1 MITDLSVDLIAIEDF
16 LQQALPHQPSL
27 APHLL
32 DAMRYVIDGQGKR
45 IRPALVVATA
55 TSLGA
60 DRDIAL
66 APAGAIEFLHSYS
79 LVHDDLPAM
88 DDDALR
94 RGRPTCHLAFDE
106 ATAILVGDALQALA
120 FEVIA
125 SAPKLNDASRLHMT
139 SLLADAAGWRNMVGG
154 QALDIK
160 ATGDKN
166 LDIQTLSN
174 LHEAKTGALFR
185 TSVQFGC
192 IAAGHRDDDTFNSL
206 SRFGERVGLAYQIT
220 DDILDVIGKTD
231 VLGKSAGA
239 DTRQEKTTYPA
250 LIGLD
255 ESRHTVVDLHR
266 ESMEILSHLHL
277 NESPLAALV
286 KNIVDRS
293 H

>member
-66 APAGAIEFLHSYS
+66 APAAAIEFLHSYS

-94 RGRPTCHLAFDE
+94 RGRPTYHLAFDE

-120 FEVIA
+120 FELIT
-125 SAPKLNDASRLHMT
+125 SAPKLNEASRLHMT

-160 ATGDKN
+160 ATGNYN

-192 IAAGHRDDDTFNSL
+192 IAAGHRDDDTFSSL
-206 SRFGERVGLAYQIT
+206 SRFGERIGLAYQIT

-239 DTRQEKTTYPA
+239 DSRQEKTTYPA

-255 ESRHTVVDLHR
+255 ESRHTVADLHR
-266 ESMEILSHLHL
+266 ESMEILSHLNL
-277 NESPLAALV
+277 NESPLASLV

>member
-16 LQQALPHQPSL
+16 LQQALPPQPSL

-66 APAGAIEFLHSYS
+66 APAAAIEFLHSYS

-120 FEVIA
+120 FELIT
-125 SAPKLNDASRLHMT
+125 SAPKLNEASRLHMT

-160 ATGDKN
+160 ATGNYN

-192 IAAGHRDDDTFNSL
+192 IAAGHRDDDTFSSL
-206 SRFGERVGLAYQIT
+206 SRFGERIGLAYQIT

-266 ESMEILSHLHL
+266 ESMEIFSHLDL
-277 NESPLAALV
+277 NESPLASLV

>member
-120 FEVIA
+120 FEVVA
-125 SAPKLNDASRLHMT
+125 SAPKLNDASRLQMT

-160 ATGDKN
+160 ATGNNN
-166 LDIQTLSN
+166 LDIQTLSH

-192 IAAGHRDDDTFNSL
+192 ITAGHRDDDTFGSL
-206 SRFGERVGLAYQIT
+206 SRFGDRVGLAYQIT

-239 DTRQEKTTYPA
+239 DSRQEKTTSPA

-266 ESMEILSHLHL
+266 ESMEILSHLNL
-277 NESPLAALV
+277 NESPLASLV

>member
-66 APAGAIEFLHSYS
+66 APAAAIEFLHSYS

-120 FEVIA
+120 FELIT

-160 ATGDKN
+160 ATGNNN

-192 IAAGHRDDDTFNSL
+192 IAAGHRDDDSFSSL
-206 SRFGERVGLAYQIT
+206 SRFGERIGLAYQIT

-255 ESRHTVVDLHR
+255 ESRHTVADLHR
-266 ESMEILSHLHL
+266 ESMEILSHLNL
-277 NESPLAALV
+277 NESPLASLV

>member
-1 MITDLSVDLIAIEDF
+1 MITDFSVDLIAIEDF
-16 LQQALPHQPSL
+16 LQQALPNQPCL

-66 APAGAIEFLHSYS
+66 APAAAIEFLHSYS

-94 RGRPTCHLAFDE
+94 RGRPTCHLVFDE

-120 FEVIA
+120 FELIT

-160 ATGDKN
+160 ATGNNN

-192 IAAGHRDDDTFNSL
+192 IAAGHRDDDSFSSL
-206 SRFGERVGLAYQIT
+206 SRFGERIGLAYQIT

-255 ESRHTVVDLHR
+255 ESRHTVADLHR
-266 ESMEILSHLHL
+266 ESMEILSHLNL
-277 NESPLAALV
+277 NESPLASLV
-286 KNIVDRS
+286 NNIVDRS

>member
-66 APAGAIEFLHSYS
+66 APAAAIEFLHSYS

-120 FEVIA
+120 FELIT

-160 ATGDKN
+160 ATGNNN

-192 IAAGHRDDDTFNSL
+192 IAAGHRDDDTFSSL
-206 SRFGERVGLAYQIT
+206 SRFGERIGLAYQIT

-255 ESRHTVVDLHR
+255 ESRHTVADLHR
-266 ESMEILSHLHL
+266 ESMEILSHLNL
-277 NESPLAALV
+277 NESPLASLV

>member
-16 LQQALPHQPSL
+16 LQQALPPQPSL

-66 APAGAIEFLHSYS
+66 APAAAIEFLHSYS

-120 FEVIA
+120 FELIT
-125 SAPKLNDASRLHMT
+125 SAPKLNEASRLHMT

-160 ATGDKN
+160 ATGNYN

-192 IAAGHRDDDTFNSL
+192 IAAGHRDDDTFSSL
-206 SRFGERVGLAYQIT
+206 SRFGERIGLAYQIT

-255 ESRHTVVDLHR
+255 ESRHTVADLHR
-266 ESMEILSHLHL
+266 ESMEILSHLDL
-277 NESPLAALV
+277 NESPLASLV

>member
-1 MITDLSVDLIAIEDF
+1 
-16 LQQALPHQPSL
+16 
-27 APHLL
+27 
-32 DAMRYVIDGQGKR
+32 MRYVIDGQGKR
-45 IRPALVVATA
+45 IRPALVVTTA

-66 APAGAIEFLHSYS
+66 APAAAIEFLHSYS

-120 FEVIA
+120 FEVVA

-160 ATGDKN
+160 ATGNNN

-192 IAAGHRDDDTFNSL
+192 IAAGHRDDDSFSSL
-206 SRFGERVGLAYQIT
+206 SRFGERIGLAYQIT

-255 ESRHTVVDLHR
+255 ESRHTVADLHR
-266 ESMEILSHLHL
+266 ESMEILSHLNL
-277 NESPLAALV
+277 NESPLASLV
-286 KNIVDRS
+286 NNIVDRS

>member
-66 APAGAIEFLHSYS
+66 APAAAIEFLHSYS

-120 FEVIA
+120 FELIT

-160 ATGDKN
+160 ATGNNN

-192 IAAGHRDDDTFNSL
+192 IAAGHRDDDSFSSL
-206 SRFGERVGLAYQIT
+206 SRFGERIGLAYQIT
-220 DDILDVIGKTD
+220 DDILDVVGKTD

-255 ESRHTVVDLHR
+255 ESRHTVADLHR
-266 ESMEILSHLHL
+266 ESMEILSHLNL
-277 NESPLAALV
+277 NESPLASLV

>member
-66 APAGAIEFLHSYS
+66 APAAAIEFLHSYS

-120 FEVIA
+120 FELIT

-160 ATGDKN
+160 ATGNYN

-192 IAAGHRDDDTFNSL
+192 IAAGHRDDDSFSSL
-206 SRFGERVGLAYQIT
+206 SRFGERIGLAYQIT

-239 DTRQEKTTYPA
+239 DSRQEKTTYPA

-255 ESRHTVVDLHR
+255 ESRHTVADLHR
-266 ESMEILSHLHL
+266 ESMEILSHLNL
-277 NESPLAALV
+277 NESPLASLV

>member
-120 FEVIA
+120 FEVVA
-125 SAPKLNDASRLHMT
+125 SAPKLNDASRLQMT

-160 ATGDKN
+160 ATGNNN
-166 LDIQTLSN
+166 LDIQTLST

-192 IAAGHRDDDTFNSL
+192 ITAGHRDDDTFGSL
-206 SRFGERVGLAYQIT
+206 SRFGDRVGLAYQIT

-239 DTRQEKTTYPA
+239 DSRQEKATYPA

-266 ESMEILSHLHL
+266 ESMEILSHLNL
-277 NESPLAALV
+277 NESPLASLV

>member
-66 APAGAIEFLHSYS
+66 APAGSIEVLHSYS

-106 ATAILVGDALQALA
+106 ATAILVGDALQGLA
-120 FEVIA
+120 FELIT
-125 SAPKLNDASRLHMT
+125 SAPKLSDASRLHMT

-160 ATGDKN
+160 ATGNNN

-192 IAAGHRDDDTFNSL
+192 IAAGHRDDDSFSSL

-255 ESRHTVVDLHR
+255 ESRHTVADLHR
-266 ESMEILSHLHL
+266 ESMEILTRLNL
-277 NESPLAALV
+277 NESPLASLV

>member
-16 LQQALPHQPSL
+16 LQHALPPQPSL

-66 APAGAIEFLHSYS
+66 APAAAIEFLHSYS

-120 FEVIA
+120 FELIT
-125 SAPKLNDASRLHMT
+125 SAPKLNEASRLHMT

-160 ATGDKN
+160 ATGNNN

-192 IAAGHRDDDTFNSL
+192 IAAGHRDDDSFSSL
-206 SRFGERVGLAYQIT
+206 SRFGERIGLAYQIT

-266 ESMEILSHLHL
+266 ESMEILSHLDL
-277 NESPLAALV
+277 NESPLASLV

>member
-120 FEVIA
+120 FEVVA
-125 SAPKLNDASRLHMT
+125 SAPKLNDASRLQMT
-139 SLLADAAGWRNMVGG
+139 SLLADAAGWQNMVGG

-160 ATGDKN
+160 ATGNNN
-166 LDIQTLSN
+166 LDIQTLNN

-192 IAAGHRDDDTFNSL
+192 ITAGHRDDDTFGSL
-206 SRFGERVGLAYQIT
+206 SRFGDRVGLAYQIT

-255 ESRHTVVDLHR
+255 ESRHTVVDLHQ
-266 ESMEILSHLHL
+266 ESMEILSHLNL
-277 NESPLAALV
+277 NESPLASLV

>member
-1 MITDLSVDLIAIEDF
+1 
-16 LQQALPHQPSL
+16 
-27 APHLL
+27 
-32 DAMRYVIDGQGKR
+32 MRYVIDGQGKR

-66 APAGAIEFLHSYS
+66 APAAAIEFLHSYS

-120 FEVIA
+120 FELIT

-160 ATGDKN
+160 ATGNYN

-192 IAAGHRDDDTFNSL
+192 IAAGHRDDDTFSSL
-206 SRFGERVGLAYQIT
+206 SRFGERIGLAYQIT

-266 ESMEILSHLHL
+266 ESMEILSHLDL
-277 NESPLAALV
+277 NESPLASLV

>member
-16 LQQALPHQPSL
+16 LQQALPPQPSL

-66 APAGAIEFLHSYS
+66 APAAAIEFLHSYS

-120 FEVIA
+120 FELIT
-125 SAPKLNDASRLHMT
+125 SAPKLNEASRLHMT

-160 ATGDKN
+160 ATGNNN

-192 IAAGHRDDDTFNSL
+192 IAAGHRDDDTFSSL
-206 SRFGERVGLAYQIT
+206 SRFGERIGLAYQIT

-266 ESMEILSHLHL
+266 ESMEILSHLNL
-277 NESPLAALV
+277 NESPLASLV

>member
-16 LQQALPHQPSL
+16 LQQALPPQPSL

-66 APAGAIEFLHSYS
+66 APAAAIEFLHSYS

-120 FEVIA
+120 FELIT

-160 ATGDKN
+160 ATGNYN

-192 IAAGHRDDDTFNSL
+192 IAAGHRDDDTFSSL
-206 SRFGERVGLAYQIT
+206 SRFGERIGLAYQIT

-266 ESMEILSHLHL
+266 ESMEILSHLDL
-277 NESPLAALV
+277 NESPLASLV

>member
-16 LQQALPHQPSL
+16 LQQALPPQPSL

-66 APAGAIEFLHSYS
+66 APAAAIEFLHSYS

-94 RGRPTCHLAFDE
+94 RGRPTCPLAFDE

-120 FEVIA
+120 FELIT
-125 SAPKLNDASRLHMT
+125 SAPKLNEASRLHMT

-160 ATGDKN
+160 ATGNYN

-192 IAAGHRDDDTFNSL
+192 IAAGHRDDDTFSSL
-206 SRFGERVGLAYQIT
+206 SRFGERIGLAYQIT

-266 ESMEILSHLHL
+266 ESMEILSHLNL
-277 NESPLAALV
+277 NESPLASLV

>member
-125 SAPKLNDASRLHMT
+125 SAPKLNDASRLQMT
-139 SLLADAAGWRNMVGG
+139 SLLANAAGWRNMVGG